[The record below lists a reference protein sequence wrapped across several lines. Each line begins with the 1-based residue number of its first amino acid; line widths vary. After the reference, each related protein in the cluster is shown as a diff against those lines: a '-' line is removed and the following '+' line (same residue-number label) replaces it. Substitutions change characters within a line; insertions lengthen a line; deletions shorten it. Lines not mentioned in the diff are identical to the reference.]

1 MAMLNNQ
8 MVMFPHTFQ
17 IYNFSIYGSAKQNQ
31 GSFDHSSRSRQL
43 LFWSCS
49 SAYRE
54 DYFEGW
60 VSGSYKLYTYS
71 THTCVYI
78 YIFIYIYIYTYNIIL
93 YTVYIYIHIY
103 LHKGKTDWISGLS
116 NCLLWMRICTYQL
129 FFLLQGIQ
137 DCPYIQYYIYDIIY
151 IVFLSFQNTWYELH
165 KIGEFTMVGVRKTS
179 RYELKAI
186 LVQIMP
192 GLTMTLHTSTGQ

>member
-71 THTCVYI
+71 THTCVYTYI
-78 YIFIYIYIYTYNIIL
+78 YIFIYIYTYNIIL
-93 YTVYIYIHIY
+93 YTVYIYTYIFTQ
-103 LHKGKTDWISGLS
+103 GK
-116 NCLLWMRICTYQL
+116 N
-129 FFLLQGIQ
+129 
-137 DCPYIQYYIYDIIY
+137 
-151 IVFLSFQNTWYELH
+151 
-165 KIGEFTMVGVRKTS
+165 
-179 RYELKAI
+179 
-186 LVQIMP
+186 
-192 GLTMTLHTSTGQ
+192 

>member
-1 MAMLNNQ
+1 MLFQGILPLGNEQSTPTSEHKQKSPLTSSCMLMLQ
-8 MVMFPHTFQ
+8 MKHNESTFLRHHK
-17 IYNFSIYGSAKQNQ
+17 NRLEMVRNG
-31 GSFDHSSRSRQL
+31 
-43 LFWSCS
+43 
-49 SAYRE
+49 
-54 DYFEGW
+54 
-60 VSGSYKLYTYS
+60 
-71 THTCVYI
+71 YI
-78 YIFIYIYIYTYNIIL
+78 YIYTHMHIYIYIY
-93 YTVYIYIHIY
+93 IY